1 MRKRINKLITL
12 GIMSTSLIT
21 HGFYCH
27 AETQLVKP
35 TEPVIEGEVT
45 NEKITI
51 YNQQVDEYNSKVDEY
66 NSNVDKKYEEDLA
79 LVKQQ
84 NIEIDAHNAEE
95 QSKVEQIEASNA
107 QKQAEYDTAYA
118 QYQKDKE
125 IEAKI
130 LAKGFESVQAYND
143 YINNY
148 NSTIDL
154 AAEKNAAATSF
165 DISKTYSIEQGQS
178 DESQT
183 ESTDEQD
190 LPQTIE
196 VTLVHNF
203 DEIGVSYSDEFTIGK
218 NDIITFYSVA
228 AQLEQTQ
235 PGYATFYLGIGGKSE
250 GYWTQ
255 GSSELQTNAVYSD
268 SSGWNCGDTHV
279 VSYKDGVNHYGDD
292 THLYMTYNYNWVTLP
307 RAPTYNIPQE
317 PVLEL
322 DSYTPNFLNHID
334 NPIREEY
341 LSYLNY
347 MDPLPENKPT
357 TEPEPGDDSIPPI
370 PPIPDS
376 GDDPMGESD
385 NGEFFTEDEEDN
397 EIDSNSGNEE
407 INDEETSETSETSKI
422 SEETKEKKEEI
433 VNPAPTFTPAPAQ
446 ARHSET
452 GDSTKKLALRVSL
465 LGFCLVLLFGLFI
478 DNFKQ

>member
-1 MRKRINKLITL
+1 MKIRINKSIVL
-12 GIMSTSLIT
+12 GIVSIPLIT

-35 TEPVIEGEVT
+35 TEPVIEGEIT
-45 NEKITI
+45 NEKITV

-95 QSKVEQIEASNA
+95 QSKVKQIEASNA
-107 QKQAEYDTAYA
+107 QKQAEYDAAYA

-148 NSTIDL
+148 NSIIDL
-154 AAEKNAAATSF
+154 ATEKNAAATSF

-183 ESTDEQD
+183 ESTDEPD

-196 VTLVHNF
+196 VTVVHNF
-203 DEIGVSYSDEFTIGK
+203 DEIGVSYSDEFEIRK

-228 AQLEQTQ
+228 TQLEQTQ
-235 PGYATFYLGIGGKSE
+235 PGYATFYLGIGDKSE
-250 GYWTQ
+250 GYWMQ
-255 GSSELQTNAVYSD
+255 GSSELQTNAVYCD

-292 THLYMTYNYNWVTLP
+292 THIYMTYNYSWVTLS
-307 RAPTYNIPQE
+307 RYPTYNIPQE

-334 NPIREEY
+334 NPIRKEY
-341 LSYLNY
+341 LSYLNH
-347 MDPLPENKPT
+347 MDPLPENEPT
-357 TEPEPGDDSIPPI
+357 PEPEPGNDSIPPI
-370 PPIPDS
+370 PDP
-376 GDDPMGESD
+376 GDDPMSEPD
-385 NGEFFTEDEEDN
+385 NGEFFTEEEEEDDN
-397 EIDSNSGNEE
+397 EINSDSDEINKNEE
-407 INDEETSETSETSKI
+407 IDEEETSE
-422 SEETKEKKEEI
+422 EKKEEI
-433 VNPAPTFTPAPAQ
+433 ANPAPTFTPAPAQ
-446 ARHSET
+446 ARSPET
-452 GDSTKKLALRVSL
+452 GDATKKLALRVSL

-478 DNFKQ
+478 DSFKQ